1 MESKAQSFIDEM
13 QAKYP
18 ARLNGYAVGTIDRLY
33 GEVYKADCSWDND
46 ISGNQQS
53 QNRTAREADQSG
65 DTEGTD
71 DSGYTRSGRYR
82 RAASDS
88 GGEKSHSVLEDIA
101 HAFHKAS
108 IAILGILFVE
118 VTFFVF
124 TFCSKSTSNT
134 CVLQHCIMWNSY

>member
-13 QAKYP
+13 QMKYP
-18 ARLNGYAVGTIDRLY
+18 ARLNGFAVETIDRLY
-33 GEVYKADCSWDND
+33 DEVYKADCSWDDDTNG
-46 ISGNQQS
+46 SGNQF
-53 QNRTAREADQSG
+53 QNRTAREAGQSG
-65 DTEGTD
+65 GTAGTG
-71 DSGYTRSGRYR
+71 DSGYTRTGRYR

-118 VTFFVF
+118 VTLFCLLFALNLVVTHVF
-124 TFCSKSTSNT
+124 YRTA
-134 CVLQHCIMWNSY
+134 